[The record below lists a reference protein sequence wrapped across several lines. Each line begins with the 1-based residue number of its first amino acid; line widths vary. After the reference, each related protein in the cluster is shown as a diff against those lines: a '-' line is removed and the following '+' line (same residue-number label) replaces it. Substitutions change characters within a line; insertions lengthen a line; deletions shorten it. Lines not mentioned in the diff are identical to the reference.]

1 LDKQLAS
8 DVHKRLVQAVLRAS
22 ELLSKNREKL
32 LLLATHLA
40 DAKVLD
46 GDEVRQL
53 LDQLVLDQP
62 IPGQLVE
69 PAT

>member
-1 LDKQLAS
+1 
-8 DVHKRLVQAVLRAS
+8 
-22 ELLSKNREKL
+22 LLSKNREKL